1 MNLKMITILKK
12 TFLVCIILIFC
23 RNADAQYKKAY
34 TLGDAISEAMKNN
47 TELINARYDRMKAT
61 EKVSETY
68 NENLIPTLTLNSQYY
83 HSYKKP
89 IINIFGQNFE
99 IGTDNT
105 MTHTFQASEPI
116 PVLGTPVFSGIRIA
130 EYYANLQK
138 EHVAA
143 VESKIKSEVKKAF
156 YNVLF
161 LKEVLEVNKKS
172 LQNSIDN
179 LTVVEARYR
188 NGVNTEFDYLRAK
201 VKVESTKP
209 NVSQSESNLTISKKL
224 FKNALGLKGNEEVDV
239 IGFLTYDSTE
249 IMGSTDNIL
258 KKIAENNVS
267 VRQLNINQLINKE
280 LVTIDKAGFL
290 PKFYL
295 FAQYQFAASENN
307 EKPFFNWRY
316 YNIFNAG
323 IGMSWDLNFFRNS
336 YKKAQSELEVKKTEE
351 TIIDVK
357 QKLKISGQNIILKM
371 EDAKQRIAANLET
384 VRLAERGLEL
394 ANISFKNGVIN
405 QIDVLDAE
413 LMVNQSRLAYLQ
425 AIYDYLIAKAELE
438 ELLEK

>member
-1 MNLKMITILKK
+1 MSKK
-12 TFLVCIILIFC
+12 LIIFICIILMGFSIS
-23 RNADAQYKKAY
+23 NAQYKKSF

-47 TELINARYDRMKAT
+47 TALINARFDKLKAT
-61 EKVSETY
+61 EKVSQTY
-68 NENLIPTLTLNSQYY
+68 NENLIPTLTLSSQYY

-89 IINIFGQNFE
+89 IINIFGQNYE

-105 MTHTFQASEPI
+105 MTHTFSASEPI
-116 PVLGTPVFSGIRIA
+116 PFLGTPVFSGIRIA

-138 EHVAA
+138 ENVAS
-143 VESKIKSEVKKAF
+143 VESKIKTDVKKSF

-161 LKEVLEVNKKS
+161 LKEVLEVNQKS
-172 LQNSIDN
+172 LQNSVDN

-188 NGVNTEFDYLRAK
+188 NGVNTEFDFLRAK

-209 NVSQSESNLTISKKL
+209 NVSQAESNLSISKKL
-224 FKNALGLKGNEEVDV
+224 FKNALGLKGNEDVDV
-239 IGFLTYDSTE
+239 TGILSYDSAE
-249 IMGSTDNIL
+249 IMGTTDDIL

-267 VRQLNINQLINKE
+267 VRQLNISQLINKE
-280 LVTIDKAGFL
+280 LVTIDNAGYL

-295 FAQYQFAASENN
+295 FAQYQFSATENN
-307 EKPFFNWRY
+307 IKPFLDWRY

-323 IGMSWDLNFFRNS
+323 IGMSWDLNFFRNTF
-336 YKKAQSELEVKKTEE
+336 KKRQSEFDVKKTDE

-357 QKLKISGQNIILKM
+357 QKLKIAGQNIISKM
-371 EDAKQRIAANLET
+371 EDAKKRITVNLET
-384 VRLAERGLEL
+384 VKLAERGLEL

-413 LMVNQSRLAYLQ
+413 LMVNQSKLAYLQ
-425 AIYDYLIAKAELE
+425 AIYDYLTAKAELE

>member
-1 MNLKMITILKK
+1 MEFSTS
-12 TFLVCIILIFC
+12 F
-23 RNADAQYKKAY
+23 AQYKKSY

-47 TELINARYDRMKAT
+47 TALINARFDKLKAT
-61 EKVSETY
+61 EKVSQTY
-68 NENLIPTLTLNSQYY
+68 NENLIPTLTLSSQYY

-89 IINIFGQNFE
+89 IINIFGQNYE

-105 MTHTFQASEPI
+105 MTHTFSASEPI
-116 PVLGTPVFSGIRIA
+116 PFLGTPVFSGIRIA

-138 EHVAA
+138 ENVAS
-143 VESKIKSEVKKAF
+143 VESKIKTDVKKSF

-161 LKEVLEVNKKS
+161 LKEVLEVNQKS
-172 LQNSIDN
+172 LQNSVDN

-188 NGVNTEFDYLRAK
+188 NGVNTEFDFLRAK

-209 NVSQSESNLTISKKL
+209 NVSQAESNLSISKKL
-224 FKNALGLKGNEEVDV
+224 FKNALGLKGNEDVDV
-239 IGFLTYDSTE
+239 TGILSYDSAE
-249 IMGSTDNIL
+249 IMGTTDDIL

-267 VRQLNINQLINKE
+267 VRQLNISQLINKE
-280 LVTIDKAGFL
+280 LVTIDNAGYL

-295 FAQYQFAASENN
+295 FAQYQFSATENN
-307 EKPFFNWRY
+307 IKPFLDWRY

-323 IGMSWDLNFFRNS
+323 IGMSWDLNFFRNTF
-336 YKKAQSELEVKKTEE
+336 KKRQSEFDVKKTDE

-357 QKLKISGQNIILKM
+357 QKLKIAGQNIISKM
-371 EDAKQRIAANLET
+371 EDAKKRITANLET
-384 VRLAERGLEL
+384 VKLAERGLEL

-413 LMVNQSRLAYLQ
+413 LMVNQSKLAYLQ
-425 AIYDYLIAKAELE
+425 AIYDYLTAKAELE